1 MKNVFF
7 ASFFGAACC
16 LSGCRQ
22 EAATPATGEH
32 YAFAEEMFRKVWDM
46 YRVPEYGLFSEY
58 YPNSHH
64 HRINIAAVFHRIN
77 FGQRDRRGEHPVHGP
92 QEGNLLRAFRPVVE
106 IIYIGTVAMLIRW

>member
-7 ASFFGAACC
+7 AAFFGAACC

-46 YRVPEYGLFSEY
+46 YRVW
-58 YPNSHH
+58 
-64 HRINIAAVFHRIN
+64 V
-77 FGQRDRRGEHPVHGP
+77 
-92 QEGNLLRAFRPVVE
+92 LRKADNRL
-106 IIYIGTVAMLIRW
+106 IISLICFIGAY